1 MDVTRSSRDGQDSY
15 RNTSDRSCEP
25 SDTGGHVE
33 IAGDHAT
40 QRVAAMGR
48 EVMSAT
54 REGGEGGAVHGVL
67 EQMRP
72 LAWSPTYRASCAAAR
87 RKWITLM
94 LVRGEILNSWC
105 ICVVKERLDVSK
117 NKGESGMGR
126 WW

>member
-1 MDVTRSSRDGQDSY
+1 VDVTRSSRDGQDSY

-72 LAWSPTYRASCAAAR
+72 LVSNLQGKLRGSQEKVDHPHVGER
-87 RKWITLM
+87 RDIEL
-94 LVRGEILNSWC
+94 LVYMCCQGEVGC
-105 ICVVKERLDVSK
+105 E
-117 NKGESGMGR
+117 
-126 WW
+126 